1 MESISRVSSNMQV
14 DDVVDRQIEHYID
27 RMKRSGF
34 KPCEGLTQ
42 GYIESQRIFAR
53 VGLIVLALAEAV
65 TQENSNDTA
74 STSDNIL
81 RAVKTLKA
89 YCALFGMRKVLGDVP
104 EILQLQ
110 SSAKERN
117 NLYAVSFDDCT
128 SKSIAWCVASLI
140 RIYTVSCMYDIDD
153 TPNDSST
160 RAFIDFAKKVLVA
173 DYDIHSFNYGTYQ
186 RSSRPMYARKIPEND
201 RRHPGT
207 HGPMDKFVGSEAEAR
222 QHVARPAAIQAVV
235 DLLGSTQDTLSELL
249 TPGRYNSEQGVTI
262 TIASAYDSAPPASN
276 TDSANSLAA
285 HVSGLCSAV
294 SRIQPDS
301 TYTHKA
307 SQYEQNSIFYNIPRN
322 VRGQCIYKYSSRAG
336 GRSTWEIQHK
346 ITNQSYL
353 EDVGCAALGHE
364 ALLRMSNVIRVYWQY
379 ASEATGREQHAQAHD
394 RRRRTRHQHR
404 GAAPTVHRT
413 RRRGQPGQQHHTHD
427 ITRRPTARG
436 RAHEQPAQHATHHIH
451 GPADTRTGQRASVT
465 VGHRVLRDPHATV
478 IHRPEHDSTVLQQ
491 GDQHGAQHHGQHLAR
506 TTRVR
511 RSTQRA
517 HRGEQRIPA
526 GRARASVDVP
536 AQHDRELARSN
547 RVQGHRST
555 PDDRQQH
562 HRRRHA
568 TIASSIQEH
577 RTIIPPATRTHRG
590 ARQLIYQYITSSI
603 KLNNFII
610 L

>member
-364 ALLRMSNVIRVYWQY
+364 ALLRMSNVIRVCTGSMLVKLLDESNTLKPTIDDAGRGINIEELLLLCIVRDAEDNPGNSITRTTSRGDPLLEDVLTNSLLNMRLIISMGLPTRARDSEPVSPSDIVFCAILMPPLYIDQSMIAPFFSKAINMALNITDSISHAQPGY
-379 ASEATGREQHAQAHD
+379 AEALSEHIEENSAFPQAELELAWMYQHSTTESSPEATVFRDTEA
-394 RRRRTRHQHR
+394 
-404 GAAPTVHRT
+404 
-413 RRRGQPGQQHHTHD
+413 
-427 ITRRPTARG
+427 RPTIGNSITVDDMPLSPAAYRSIG
-436 RAHEQPAQHATHHIH
+436 LSFLQP
-451 GPADTRTGQRASVT
+451 
-465 VGHRVLRDPHATV
+465 
-478 IHRPEHDSTVLQQ
+478 
-491 GDQHGAQHHGQHLAR
+491 LAR
-506 TTRVR
+506 I
-511 RSTQRA
+511 
-517 HRGEQRIPA
+517 E
-526 GRARASVDVP
+526 
-536 AQHDRELARSN
+536 
-547 RVQGHRST
+547 
-555 PDDRQQH
+555 
-562 HRRRHA
+562 
-568 TIASSIQEH
+568 EH
-577 RTIIPPATRTHRG
+577 G
-590 ARQLIYQYITSSI
+590 S
-603 KLNNFII
+603 
-610 L
+610 